1 MSDIYANTPLPRR
14 LLHVWS
20 GRRRE
25 GIRGIPVFWVIPGL
39 ALALAVHYVAV
50 AAGGWYAFTDW
61 NGISASARW
70 TGLDN
75 FRELWNSST
84 ARGSLVH
91 TVELAAAYVVTTN
104 IIGLFLAL
112 ALHRTVKSRN
122 VLRSLFFAPFVLSPL
137 ATSYIWR
144 YIFDYTG
151 PFNGLLGGLGLDSW
165 KKTWVGDPKFA
176 LWTVLVVM
184 TWQASGLAM
193 AFYLAGLQGIP
204 EELDEAAAVDGAS
217 LWLRLR
223 AVTLPMLAPAMTVSI
238 ALATI
243 QGLRVFDVVMA
254 LTTGGPGDAT
264 ETLTTQLFKQGF
276 AANRYGFGAAYALVL
291 TVFIAVISLSQI
303 LLLRRRE
310 ARL

>member
-1 MSDIYANTPLPRR
+1 VSDIYANTTLPRR
-14 LLHVWS
+14 LLRIWPR
-20 GRRRE
+20 RRRE
-25 GIRGIPVFWVIPGL
+25 GIRGIPVYWVIPGL
-39 ALALAVHYVAV
+39 ALAVALHYVAV
-50 AAGGWYAFTDW
+50 IAGGWYAFTDW
-61 NGISASARW
+61 NGISASANW
-70 TGLDN
+70 IGFDN
-75 FRELWNSST
+75 FRELWNNRT

-91 TVELAAAYVVTTN
+91 TIELAAAYVVATN
-104 IIGLFLAL
+104 VIGLCLAL
-112 ALHRTVKSRN
+112 ALHRTIKSRN

-151 PFNGLLGGLGLDSW
+151 PFNGLLGALGLESW
-165 KKTWVGDPKFA
+165 KKTWVGDPGFA

-184 TWQASGLAM
+184 TWQAAGLAM

-223 AVTLPMLAPAMTVSI
+223 AVTLPMLAPAMTVSV

-243 QGLRVFDVVMA
+243 QGLRVFDVIMA

-276 AANRYGFGAAYALVL
+276 AVNRYGYGAAFALVL
-291 TVFIAVISLSQI
+291 TIFIAVISLSQI